1 MAVTNPGEV
10 QVIGAGIAGV
20 ACARAL
26 HDVGVP
32 VLVRD
37 RGERIGGRMA
47 VRTIDERPVDIGA
60 AYFTARTPPFIR
72 VVERW
77 QEEGLAEPWT
87 DTLHLATPDGIAG
100 TSTGPM
106 RYRAPLGL
114 RSLVEDLAQG
124 LSVSNPDDV
133 ASVGIVDGTVR
144 VGDDAVDAA
153 VLAMPGP
160 QALDIL
166 SDDLDAE
173 RKLCDQRWEPALALY
188 ARWTSRVWP
197 ELDGVFVND
206 SVILTFIAD
215 DGRRRGDDAPVL
227 VAHAGPVV
235 SAAHLDNPDTATP
248 MLVDEV
254 KNVLGIHADPDD
266 AFVKRWSLAR
276 PMTSHFHHHYV
287 GESGISLCG
296 DGWHAGPRIET
307 AYLSG
312 HSLGRVL

>member
-1 MAVTNPGEV
+1 
-10 QVIGAGIAGV
+10 
-20 ACARAL
+20 
-26 HDVGVP
+26 
-32 VLVRD
+32 
-37 RGERIGGRMA
+37 MA
-47 VRTIDERPVDIGA
+47 VRTIDGRPVDIGA

-77 QEEGLAEPWT
+77 QEEGLVEPWT

-124 LSVSNPDDV
+124 LSMSNPDDV
-133 ASVGIVDGTVR
+133 GSVGVVDGSVR
-144 VGDDAVDAA
+144 VDQDTVEAA

-166 SDDLDAE
+166 SDDLDIE
-173 RKLCDQRWEPALALY
+173 RELSDQRWEPALALY
-188 ARWTSRVWP
+188 ARWSSRVWP

-227 VAHAGPVV
+227 VAHAGAVLT
-235 SAAHLDNPDTATP
+235 AAHLDNPDAAAP
-248 MLVDEV
+248 ILVDEV
-254 KNVLGIHADPDD
+254 KSVLGIRADPDD
-266 AFVKRWSLAR
+266 ALVKRWSLAR
-276 PMTSHFHHHYV
+276 PMTPHIDHHYV
-287 GESGISLCG
+287 GERGVSLCG

-312 HSLGRVL
+312 HSLGRVLAARFGRELS